1 MEFVHYIRLYLTT
14 HMMSIFEGIA
24 IFLIGYYIARMVK
37 KSIRAVLE
45 KSSFNKSMVGFI
57 SQLVY
62 FLILIFVLA
71 ATLSKFGVNATSM
84 VAALGAAGFAIG
96 LALQGSLSN
105 FASGIIII
113 VLKPFNVGDFIEG
126 AGVKG
131 LVEEIQIFN
140 TTLKTPNNEVIIV
153 PNSNL
158 TSSNIKN
165 YSNTD
170 KRRVDVNVG
179 ISYDAN
185 FKEVKSL
192 LMSFVTEHQK
202 VLKTEEA
209 NVFITGFGDSSI
221 DISIRVWTKASDYWE
236 VYFYL
241 TERIKEEFDKNG
253 VEIPFPQR
261 VVHLKQ
267 EKNQI

>member
-1 MEFVHYIRLYLTT
+1 MDFIEYIRLYLAT
-14 HMMSIFEGIA
+14 HMMSIFEGVA
-24 IFLIGYYIARMVK
+24 IFLIGYYVARVIK
-37 KSIRAVLE
+37 KSVRAILE
-45 KSSFNKSMVGFI
+45 KSNFNRSMVGFI

-62 FLILIFVLA
+62 FFALVFVVA
-71 ATLSKFGVNATSM
+71 ATLSKFGVNSTSM
-84 VAALGAAGFAIG
+84 VAAIGAAGFAIA
-96 LALQGSLSN
+96 LALQSSLSN

-113 VLKPFNVGDFIEG
+113 VLKPFHVGDFIEG

-185 FKEVKSL
+185 FNEVKSL
-192 LMSFVTEHQK
+192 LMSFITNHEK

-209 NVFITGFGDSSI
+209 NVFITGFGNSSI
-221 DISIRVWTKASDYWE
+221 DISIRVWTKASDYWT
-236 VYFYL
+236 VYFHL
-241 TERIKEEFDKNG
+241 TEKIKEEFDKNG

-261 VVHLKQ
+261 VVHLKN
-267 EKNQI
+267 EN